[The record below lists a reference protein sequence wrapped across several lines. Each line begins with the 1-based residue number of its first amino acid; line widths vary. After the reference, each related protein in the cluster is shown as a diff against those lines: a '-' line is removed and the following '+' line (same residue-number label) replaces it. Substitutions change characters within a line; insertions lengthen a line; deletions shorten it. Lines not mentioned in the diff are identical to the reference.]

1 MKSQLITKVNK
12 LMLASSLVVSLA
24 SCSNGEQ
31 AAEPT
36 HFAEP
41 KKPNILFIMSDDHT
55 RQAIGAY
62 GGHLAP
68 LNPTPTIDALAEQGT
83 RFDNVFVTNS
93 ICTPSRASIITGQ
106 YSQTNGAL
114 DLDGKIGAEQ
124 QYLPT
129 LMSGAGYETAMIGK
143 WHLKKEPLAFDYY
156 KVLPNQGKYFDPVFR
171 DINGKGKWPN
181 NKVQVKGHSSDV
193 ITDLTIDWLNNRT
206 SEKPFFLMH
215 HYKAPH
221 DMFENAPRYDEY
233 LADITIPEPDNLYDR
248 KNFGSIATRGENDA
262 MVSEL
267 GTSVSKRNPR
277 RNMGI
282 HMDVDQN
289 LSEHDYTAESYQRYL
304 KRYLRTVKGV
314 DDNLARLFEHLKAT
328 GQWENTVII
337 YTGDQ
342 GMMLGEHDFIDKRW
356 MYEGSLRMPFIV
368 YHPGKPDAPKVND
381 DIINNTDF
389 APFMLDLAGVETP
402 DKMHG
407 ESFANVLDNEEL
419 EDWRIGS
426 YYRYWMHRAHHDVP
440 AHFGLRTAEHKL
452 IFFYGVHYADIPNQT
467 DVKYA
472 GHNWSRKDG
481 TVPSAIATPVAWE
494 FYDLSVDPEENNNA
508 YNDPKYKDVI
518 AQMKAEL
525 LEQRQVYAETDA
537 NYPHI
542 QAIIDKHWND

>member
-1 MKSQLITKVNK
+1 MKIELRSKVKK
-12 LMLASSLVVSLA
+12 LMLASSIIACLA
-24 SCSNGEQ
+24 SCSNVEQ
-31 AAEPT
+31 AAKST
-36 HFAEP
+36 IAAEP
-41 KKPNILFIMSDDHT
+41 KQPNILFIMSDDHT

-68 LNPTPTIDALAEQGT
+68 LNPTPTIDALAKQGT

-106 YSQTNGAL
+106 YSQANGAL
-114 DLDGKIGAEQ
+114 DLDGKIGVEK

-181 NKVQVKGHSSDV
+181 NKVQVEGHSSDV
-193 ITDLTIDWLNNRT
+193 ITDLTIEWLSKRT
-206 SEKPFFLMH
+206 SDKPFFLMH

-221 DMFENAPRYDEY
+221 DMFENAPRYDDY
-233 LADITIPEPDNLYDR
+233 LADVTIPEPGNLYDR
-248 KNFGSIATRGENDA
+248 KNFGSVATRGENGA

-282 HMDVDQN
+282 HMDVDQD
-289 LSEHDYTAESYQRYL
+289 LSEHDYTADSYQRYL

-314 DDNLARLFEHLKAT
+314 DDNLARLFEHLKAN

-342 GMMLGEHDFIDKRW
+342 GMMLGEHDLIDKRW

-389 APFMLDLAGVETP
+389 APFMLELAGVETP
-402 DKMHG
+402 EKMHG
-407 ESFANVLDNEEL
+407 KSFASTLDNETL
-419 EDWRIGS
+419 DNWRTGS

-452 IFFYGVHYADIPNQT
+452 IFFYGAHYDATPNQS
-467 DVKYA
+467 DLKYA
-472 GHNWSRKDG
+472 GHKWSRKDG
-481 TVPSAIATPVAWE
+481 VVPSKVATPVAWE
-494 FYDLSVDPEENNNA
+494 FYDLSADPKEDNNA
-508 YNDPKYKDVI
+508 YNDPKYKDII
-518 AQMKAEL
+518 ATMKVEML
-525 LEQRQVYAETDA
+525 QQRQQYAETDV

-542 QAIIDKHWND
+542 QAIIDAHWND